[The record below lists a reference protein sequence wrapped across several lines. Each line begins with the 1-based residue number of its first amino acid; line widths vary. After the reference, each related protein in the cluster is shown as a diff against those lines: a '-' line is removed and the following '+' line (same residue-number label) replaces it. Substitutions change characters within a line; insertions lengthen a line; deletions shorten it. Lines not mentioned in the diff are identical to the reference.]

1 MTPEEIAAL
10 VAGNNEPSPS
20 EDDTPSV
27 SDDPNHVMTP
37 GEIAALIAGNN

>member
-10 VAGNNEPSPS
+10 VAGNNEPSPV
-20 EDDTPSV
+20 EEATPSV

-37 GEIAALIAGNN
+37 EEIAALIAGNN